1 MLPSNLV
8 TAIDKKLGVYD
19 VGSND
24 HEVQINKTLVEV
36 AQNSL
41 YQNDRE
47 VQQRLDNE
55 VQLIQMA
62 LNKFSGMNKI
72 KEK

>member
-1 MLPSNLV
+1 M
-8 TAIDKKLGVYD
+8 
-19 VGSND
+19 
-24 HEVQINKTLVEV
+24 

-47 VQQRLDNE
+47 IQQRLDDE
-55 VQLIQMA
+55 VELIQMA